1 MEIKGGYKLPLYAR
15 CSPSLVCDMEI
26 KGGYKLVCLINLLL
40 KLVCD
45 MEIKGGYK
53 LRITVKRKQY
63 LVYDM
68 EIKGGYKSLSRISAF
83 TNSINQQ
90 KDKNYLKK
98 SAKICPVG
106 KPL

>member
-1 MEIKGGYKLPLYAR
+1 MEIKGGYKYRSTVKRYFMLVCDMEIKGGYKLPLYAR

-26 KGGYKLVCLINLLL
+26 KGGYKL
-40 KLVCD
+40 
-45 MEIKGGYK
+45 
-53 LRITVKRKQY
+53 RITVKRKQY
-63 LVYDM
+63 LVCDM